1 MRETEGRTEF
11 DEMPH
16 GMGQIVLLVLG
27 EGIPPLPEFVGELDF
42 PGHAYSMPYTEY
54 PGGMH
59 ATLLHTEDDI
69 QVFT

>member
-1 MRETEGRTEF
+1 
-11 DEMPH
+11 
-16 GMGQIVLLVLG
+16 MGQIVLLVLG